1 LFFYQIHKRQFQ
13 PQFHK
18 PFIIY
23 THIHTYVLGERLL
36 TTTTTTTKGGINVLI
51 IKRNRDIG
59 DVKKIQERLNIE
71 EGLKNLR
78 YLKRGKSLINAMQM
92 TEFRS
97 YIDFSEPLL
106 YVSPLPVHDAPFV
119 LQSDRIVVRA
129 ENEKRANELLD
140 VFISK
145 HRI

>member
-1 LFFYQIHKRQFQ
+1 M
-13 PQFHK
+13 
-18 PFIIY
+18 
-23 THIHTYVLGERLL
+23 
-36 TTTTTTTKGGINVLI
+36 LI